1 VLSNLYLYNFFVLN
15 EIRTLSMFGKKVIP
29 FCYSCFPTSG
39 RFRKQWTMIC
49 VVHVW
54 KKSYPFLLFLLS
66 YFGEIQKT
74 VDDDMCLY
82 FLNIDKPCRS
92 GADSWSSVYEL
103 RAEESICC
111 VKSDVYVPNNERNQK
126 STSVSTLLRV
136 RRLRRHGRT
145 VL

>member
-1 VLSNLYLYNFFVLN
+1 
-15 EIRTLSMFGKKVIP
+15 
-29 FCYSCFPTSG
+29 
-39 RFRKQWTMIC
+39 
-49 VVHVW
+49 
-54 KKSYPFLLFLLS
+54 LLFLLS

-145 VL
+145 VLWRACLMRICFFYFSLFLIKIWEMNLVKTYFQNLVFSRISPIDTTYKVITSCALAWLRS